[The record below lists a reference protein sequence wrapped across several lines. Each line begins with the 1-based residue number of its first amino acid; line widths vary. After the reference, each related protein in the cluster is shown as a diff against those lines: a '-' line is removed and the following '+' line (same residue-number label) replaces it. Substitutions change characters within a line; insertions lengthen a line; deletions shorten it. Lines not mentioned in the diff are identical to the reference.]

1 MKRVGTQIAQRDIV
15 NYLVVFFESFSTF
28 LNSAN
33 WTNLFIQFTQSIHQN
48 FSYNPFSSHSFFSSG
63 FKDDSKSQKYFKWS
77 HRSIHFL
84 LYFLLS
90 LLLNP
95 LPLQATHKTSYL
107 VITSLPLLPLS
118 VPSLQFQ
125 VLFTLISQ
133 FFSTFLRSTSP
144 LSVSI
149 SYLGLDEIYHPFY
162 EEFPIFMTLQWMT
175 IWINPKKSYM
185 SLTFSRHDFHH
196 ASLFLLVN
204 YQFIHL
210 SRTSE
215 KVNLLSTFPFYLLP
229 LLSWIFIRH
238 Y

>member
-1 MKRVGTQIAQRDIV
+1 MKRVGTIFTQRDLV
-15 NYLVVFFESFSTF
+15 NSLVVFFSTF
-28 LNSAN
+28 RHSLNSAN
-33 WTNLFIQFTQSIHQN
+33 WTNLFIQFTKSIHQN
-48 FSYNPFSSHSFFSSG
+48 LKYTPLFFTHLTSSG
-63 FKDDSKSQKYFKWS
+63 FKDDSKSQKYFKWNS
-77 HRSIHFL
+77 SSIHFL

-95 LPLQATHKTSYL
+95 LPLQATHKTSHL

-175 IWINPKKSYM
+175 IWINSSVKSYM

-196 ASLFLLVN
+196 ASPSTR
-204 YQFIHL
+204 QSSIH
-210 SRTSE
+210 SSH
-215 KVNLLSTFPFYLLP
+215 KDIWKSTFQSTSPFYLLP